1 MNPAPLPTH
10 VGDLR
15 WPVQAAVRVQPE
27 RKGGPVE
34 FVVVVDCGEGTPRHR
49 FAVLAVYVWPDRV
62 VTEQGVYDLTFD
74 RAQQL
79 MLQWA
84 GLLPTVRV
92 ELVTVRDPDAANAH
106 TVFIDGQ
113 RRDVTVTRTGLRD
126 TGLRDTGMAASGDTG
141 VAAQVRVVV
150 CDIDAGDTGAT
161 PAWVAG
167 MLTRAGTLSPAAA
180 TWAGDVVAGY
190 AEDNAIPLL

>member
-1 MNPAPLPTH
+1 MAGPIRA
-10 VGDLR
+10 LR
-15 WPVQAAVRVQPE
+15 VPSKTE
-27 RKGGPVE
+27 GGPAQ

-62 VTEQGVYDLTFD
+62 VAEQGVYDLTFD
-74 RAQQL
+74 RAQQI
-79 MLQWA
+79 MLERA

-92 ELVTVRDPDAANAH
+92 ELVTVRDPDAANEH

-126 TGLRDTGMAASGDTG
+126 AGMAGTGDTG
-141 VAAQVRVVV
+141 VAARTRVVV
-150 CDIDAGDTGAT
+150 CDIDAGDTGVT
-161 PAWVAG
+161 PVWVAD

-180 TWAGDVVAGY
+180 AWASDVVTGY
-190 AEDNAIPLL
+190 AEDNAIPLR

>member
-1 MNPAPLPTH
+1 M
-10 VGDLR
+10 
-15 WPVQAAVRVQPE
+15 
-27 RKGGPVE
+27 
-34 FVVVVDCGEGTPRHR
+34 VVVDCGDGTPRHR
-49 FAVLAVYVWPDRV
+49 FAVLAVYVWPDPV
-62 VTEQGVYDLTFD
+62 VAEQGVYDLTFD
-74 RAQQL
+74 RAQQI
-79 MLQWA
+79 MLQRA

-126 TGLRDTGMAASGDTG
+126 TGMAASGDTG

-150 CDIDAGDTGAT
+150 CDIDAGDTGVT

-180 TWAGDVVAGY
+180 AWAGDVVAGY
-190 AEDNAIPLL
+190 AEDNAIPLP

>member
-1 MNPAPLPTH
+1 M
-10 VGDLR
+10 
-15 WPVQAAVRVQPE
+15 
-27 RKGGPVE
+27 
-34 FVVVVDCGEGTPRHR
+34 VVVDCGDGTPRHR

-79 MLQWA
+79 MLQRA
-84 GLLPTVRV
+84 GLLPKVRV
-92 ELVTVRDPDAANAH
+92 ELVTVRDPDPANKH
-106 TVFIDGQ
+106 TIFIDGQ
-113 RRDVTVTRTGLRD
+113 RRDVTVTRTGLR
-126 TGLRDTGMAASGDTG
+126 DTG

-150 CDIDAGDTGAT
+150 CDIDAGDTGVT

-180 TWAGDVVAGY
+180 AWAGDVVAGY
-190 AEDNAIPLL
+190 AEDNAIPLP